1 VPAED
6 RLIIRPEKPADV
18 EAIFSLTAAAFHGHP
33 HSQQTEQWIVNALRE
48 AGVLSL
54 SLVAEQKGAVLGH
67 LAFSPVG
74 IADGSPDWYGLGPVS
89 VLPTCQGRGV
99 GTALIAEGLAR
110 LQADGAHG
118 CVVLGEPAYY
128 GRFGFTHQPALVLDG
143 VPPDYFLALPLGAH
157 LAQGVVHYHA
167 AFAARRP

>member
-1 VPAED
+1 MPAED
-6 RLIIRPEKPADV
+6 RLIIRSEKAADAR
-18 EAIFSLTAAAFHGHP
+18 AIFSLTAAAFLGHP
-33 HSQQTEQWIVNALRE
+33 HSQQTEQWIVDALRE

-54 SLVAEQKGAVLGH
+54 SLVAEKKGALVGH
-67 LAFSPVG
+67 VAFSPVG
-74 IADGSPDWYGLGPVS
+74 IADGSPEWYGLGPVS
-89 VLPTCQGRGV
+89 VVPAWQGRGV

-110 LQADGAHG
+110 LQAEGALG

-128 GRFGFTHQPALVLDG
+128 GRFGFVHHPGLVLDG
-143 VPPDYFLALPLGAH
+143 VPPDYFQALPFGAH

>member
-1 VPAED
+1 VPAENH
-6 RLIIRPEKPADV
+6 LIIRPEKETDAG
-18 EAIFSLTAAAFHGHP
+18 AIFSLTAAAFQGHP

-54 SLVAEQKGAVLGH
+54 SLVAEQKGAVVGH
-67 LAFSPVG
+67 VAFSPVG

-89 VLPTCQGRGV
+89 VLPTWQGRGV
-99 GTALIAEGLAR
+99 GTALIAEGLSR
-110 LQADGAHG
+110 LQADGALG

-128 GRFGFTHQPALVLDG
+128 GRFGFFHHSALMLDG
-143 VPPDYFLALPLGAH
+143 VPPDYFQAMPFGAH